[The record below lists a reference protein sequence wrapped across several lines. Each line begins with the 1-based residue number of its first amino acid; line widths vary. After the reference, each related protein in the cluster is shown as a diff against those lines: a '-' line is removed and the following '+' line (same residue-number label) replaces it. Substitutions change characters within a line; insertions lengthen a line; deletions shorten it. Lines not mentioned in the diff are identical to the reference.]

1 MDLFDGEACR
11 GCARVTTM
19 TTTTATMRETK
30 RLTTTRV
37 PRSFFFRDAELSR
50 NPIEGFSAGLVD
62 DCNVFEWQVT
72 VMGPPE
78 TLYEGGFFTCNMSFP
93 KDYPNKPPNVR
104 FISEMWHPNVY
115 ADGRVC
121 ISILHSPGDDPHG
134 YEDASERWSPV
145 QTVETIMLSIISML
159 SDPNDQ
165 SPANIDAAKE
175 WREDYPAFKKRVAKC
190 VRKSQEE

>member
-1 MDLFDGEACR
+1 VSM
-11 GCARVTTM
+11 
-19 TTTTATMRETK
+19 TATARRRRPRRRERERETDDDDAY
-30 RLTTTRV
+30 LVAFAPRV
-37 PRSFFFRDAELSR
+37 AELSR

-93 KDYPNKPPNVR
+93 TDYPNKPPNVR

-121 ISILHSPGDDPHG
+121 ISILHNPGEDPHG
-134 YEDASERWSPV
+134 YEDAGERWSPV

>member
-1 MDLFDGEACR
+1 MALVPV
-11 GCARVTTM
+11 CAA
-19 TTTTATMRETK
+19 TARRRRPRRRERERETDDDDAY
-30 RLTTTRV
+30 LVAFAPRV
-37 PRSFFFRDAELSR
+37 AELSR

-121 ISILHSPGDDPHG
+121 ISILHNPGDDPHG
-134 YEDASERWSPV
+134 YEDAGERWSPV